1 MSYDVRKQQTF
12 FFTIGLKKRWYR
24 PRCSLSLY
32 MLPNL
37 SCFNGKYESE
47 SNINKK
53 VFFLKKNGDL
63 TPANKLMNYL
73 VQFGFSFYF
82 FSFAVFFFS
91 FFFFHLAC
99 LILIVRKSIDV
110 NFDKDVIFCPK
121 LSMWCKLLNEKKMPW
136 EKKFKKNLY
145 LLVNMTS

>member
-1 MSYDVRKQQTF
+1 
-12 FFTIGLKKRWYR
+12 
-24 PRCSLSLY
+24 

-63 TPANKLMNYL
+63 APANKLMNYL

-82 FSFAVFFFS
+82 FSFAVFFFVFLFS
-91 FFFFHLAC
+91 SCVFNSNC
-99 LILIVRKSIDV
+99 KEIYR
-110 NFDKDVIFCPK
+110 
-121 LSMWCKLLNEKKMPW
+121 CKL
-136 EKKFKKNLY
+136 
-145 LLVNMTS
+145 